1 MPGNSSTGDMDEPP
15 STPLITEV
23 RSVAKGRQRLVVLG
37 DGREFVF
44 TDEACERA
52 GIIEGMPASADLLEL
67 LDASEMRVTAHE
79 AALRLLANRPRSEKE
94 MRTRLAMRGCDP
106 GVVDDE
112 IERLERAGLLD
123 DHKFARAWVEDRKRV
138 SPRGR
143 RMLRYELLG
152 RGIDPESVDIVTAG
166 IDDRETA
173 LALARSR
180 VRGSILRDYDTFLA
194 KVGGFLRRRGFDYS
208 VAAEAARAAW
218 DEATAD
224 EARVAGDGAVDLA

>member
-1 MPGNSSTGDMDEPP
+1 MDEPP

-23 RSVAKGRQRLVVLG
+23 RSVAKGRQRLILLS

-52 GIIEGMPASADLLEL
+52 GVAEGLKASAELLES
-67 LDASEMRVTAHE
+67 LDEAEMRVTAHE
-79 AALRLLANRPRSEKE
+79 AALRLLASRPRSEKE

-106 GVVDDE
+106 AIIDDE
-112 IERLERAGLLD
+112 VERLERAGLLD

-152 RGIDPESVDIVTAG
+152 RGIDPESVDIVTEG

-173 LALARSR
+173 FALARSR
-180 VRGSILRDYDTFLA
+180 VRGSLLQDYDAFLA

-218 DEATAD
+218 QEATAT
-224 EARVAGDGAVDLA
+224 LATSENSGSPTCPQ

>member
-1 MPGNSSTGDMDEPP
+1 MDEPP

-23 RSVAKGRQRLVVLG
+23 RSVAKGRQRLILLS
-37 DGREFVF
+37 DGREIVF
-44 TDEACERA
+44 TDEAC
-52 GIIEGMPASADLLEL
+52 
-67 LDASEMRVTAHE
+67 
-79 AALRLLANRPRSEKE
+79 
-94 MRTRLAMRGCDP
+94 
-106 GVVDDE
+106 
-112 IERLERAGLLD
+112 ERAGLLD

-152 RGIDPESVDIVTAG
+152 RGIDPESVDIVTEG

-173 LALARSR
+173 FALARSR
-180 VRGSILRDYDTFLA
+180 VRGSLLQDYDAFLA

-218 DEATAD
+218 QEATAT
-224 EARVAGDGAVDLA
+224 LATSENSGSPTWPQ